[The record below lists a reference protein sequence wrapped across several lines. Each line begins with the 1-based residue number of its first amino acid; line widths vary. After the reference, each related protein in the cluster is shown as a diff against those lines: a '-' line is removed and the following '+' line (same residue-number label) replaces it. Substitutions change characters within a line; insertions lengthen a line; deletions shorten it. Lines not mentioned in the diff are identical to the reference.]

1 MIHKYDQIWI
11 LSKTNMLIKNNA
23 DVDAKVEKDY
33 IINVYFWMGKFD

>member
-33 IINVYFWMGKFD
+33 IIKRLFLDR